1 MSLSSARSRLL
12 FLFAFALACTLWT
25 SPATAQTQD
34 DLFDDTHLHDVHLRI
49 NERDWQT
56 LRVNFE
62 DDTFYPADLVWNG
75 ITVRN
80 VGVRQRGF
88 GSRTASKPNLR
99 VDMNRYASNQR
110 FVGLAAINLDNVY
123 SDPSMMRDPLTM
135 KTFAR
140 LGVPAPRQ
148 AHARLFVNDAYAGV
162 YVIVEPVD
170 RTFVSRVYG
179 ETEANV
185 ESGGALFEYRWIDEY
200 DFSYMGPSLA
210 AYAEIFRAQT
220 RDTSSLTG
228 LYAPLEDLI
237 RTVNE
242 IPRDRFA
249 AEVGR
254 LIDLPQLA
262 RFLGIQNCM
271 AELDGFA
278 GYYGMNNFSLYR
290 FRDGRPAVVIPWD
303 ADNALYSPD
312 MPLGYRLNTNVLTRR
327 MMEVPV
333 LLQTYVAAVS
343 ECALLLREPAA
354 NDTRG
359 WLEREIARLATKIA
373 PSVQADRWALYDYGA
388 FVVEVTRLVD
398 FARLRPG
405 YLLCQT
411 ADFTATGGFG
421 RNCPVPPSPTPTP
434 GIATIGAEQ

>member
-1 MSLSSARSRLL
+1 MRLFNTRGRSLVVVAIASVLGVSA
-12 FLFAFALACTLWT
+12 AA
-25 SPATAQTQD
+25 AQTQD
-34 DLFDDTHLHDVHLRI
+34 DLFNDTTLHDVHLRI

-75 ITVRN
+75 VTVRN

-110 FVGLAAINLDNVY
+110 FVGLTAINLDNVY
-123 SDPSMMRDPLTM
+123 SDPSMMRDPLAM
-135 KTFAR
+135 KIYAR

-148 AHARLFVNDAYAGV
+148 AHARLFVNDEYAGV

-170 RTFVSRVYG
+170 RTFISRVYG
-179 ETEANV
+179 EAEADQ
-185 ESGGALFEYRWIDEY
+185 ESGGYLFEYRWIDEY

-210 AYAEIFRAQT
+210 AYVGIFRAQT
-220 RDTSSLTG
+220 RDTSALTS
-228 LYAPLEDLI
+228 LYAPLEELI
-237 RTVNE
+237 RTINE
-242 IPRDRFA
+242 TPRDRFG

-262 RFLGIQNCM
+262 RFVGLQNCM

-278 GYYGMNNFSLYR
+278 GYYGANNFSLFR

-303 ADNALYSPD
+303 ADSSLYSPD
-312 MPLGYRLNTNVLTRR
+312 MPVGYRLSTNVLTRR
-327 MMEVPV
+327 MMEVPA
-333 LLQTYVAAVS
+333 LAQTYVAAVR
-343 ECALLLREPAA
+343 ECAMSLAQPAA
-354 NDTRG
+354 TDARG
-359 WLEREIARLATKIA
+359 WLEREIDRMSAKIA
-373 PSVQADRWALYDYGA
+373 ASVQADRWALYNYQA
-388 FVVEVTRLVD
+388 WVVEVPRLID
-398 FARLRPG
+398 LARLRPP

-411 ADFTATGGFG
+411 AEFTATGGLD

-434 GIATIGAEQ
+434 GIATIGGEQ

>member
-1 MSLSSARSRLL
+1 MGVSA
-12 FLFAFALACTLWT
+12 AG
-25 SPATAQTQD
+25 AQTQD
-34 DLFDDTHLHDVHLRI
+34 DLFNDATLHDVHLRL
-49 NERDWQT
+49 NQRDWET
-56 LRVNFE
+56 MRVNFE

-110 FVGLAAINLDNVY
+110 FVGLTAINLDNVY
-123 SDPSMMRDPLTM
+123 SDPSMMRDPLAM
-135 KTFAR
+135 KIHGR

-170 RTFVSRVYG
+170 RTFLARVYG
-179 ETEANV
+179 ETEADP
-185 ESGGALFEYRWIDEY
+185 ESGGYLFEYRWSDEY

-210 AYAEIFRAQT
+210 AYAGIFRAQT
-220 RDTSSLTG
+220 RDTSSLTS
-228 LYAPLEDLI
+228 LYAPIEELI
-237 RTVNE
+237 RAINE
-242 IPRDRFA
+242 TPRDRFA
-249 AEVGR
+249 TDVGR

-278 GYYGMNNFSLYR
+278 GYYGANNFSLFR

-303 ADNALYSPD
+303 ADSSLYSPD
-312 MPLGYRLNTNVLTRR
+312 MPLGYRLSTNVLTRR

-333 LLQTYVAAVS
+333 LLQTYVAAVQ
-343 ECALLLREPAA
+343 ECALILALPTAT
-354 NDTRG
+354 DTRG
-359 WLEREIARLATKIA
+359 WLEREIDRMARKIA
-373 PSVQADRWALYDYGA
+373 PSAQADRWALYNYEA
-388 FVVEVTRLVD
+388 FVIEVGRLVD
-398 FARLRPG
+398 LARLRPP

-411 ADFTATGGFG
+411 VAFTATGGFG
-421 RNCPVPPSPTPTP
+421 QNCPVPPSPTPTP
-434 GIATIGAEQ
+434 GIARIRAAQ

>member
-1 MSLSSARSRLL
+1 VRLSLERSI
-12 FLFAFALACTLWT
+12 LFAVALAGALWA
-25 SPATAQTQD
+25 SPTAAQTQE
-34 DLFDDTHLHDVHLRI
+34 DLFDDTQLHDVHLRI

-56 LRVNFE
+56 LRVNFQ
-62 DDTFYPADLVWNG
+62 DDTYYPADLVWNG
-75 ITVRN
+75 ITLRN

-110 FVGLAAINLDNVY
+110 LVGLMAINLDNVY
-123 SDPSMMRDPLTM
+123 SDASMMRDPVAM
-135 KTFAR
+135 KIFAR
-140 LGVPAPRQ
+140 LGIPAPRQ
-148 AHARLFVNDAYAGV
+148 AHARLFVNDVYAGV

-179 ETEANV
+179 EAEADP
-185 ESGGALFEYRWIDEY
+185 ESGGYLFEYRWIDEY

-210 AYAEIFRAQT
+210 AYVGIFRAQT

-228 LYAPLEDLI
+228 LYAPLEELI
-237 RTVNE
+237 RAINE
-242 IPRDRFA
+242 TPRDRFA

-254 LIDLPQLA
+254 LLDLPQLA

-278 GYYGMNNFSLYR
+278 GYYGANNFSLYR

-312 MPLGYRLNTNVLTRR
+312 MPLGYRLSTSVLARR

-333 LLQTYVAAVS
+333 LLQTYVAAAR
-343 ECALLLREPAA
+343 ECALVLGQPAA
-354 NDTRG
+354 NDARG
-359 WLEREIARLATKIA
+359 WLEREIDRLSGKIA
-373 PSVQADRWALYDYGA
+373 APVLADRFALYNYQA

-398 FARLRPG
+398 FARRRPG

>member
-1 MSLSSARSRLL
+1 M
-12 FLFAFALACTLWT
+12 
-25 SPATAQTQD
+25 
-34 DLFDDTHLHDVHLRI
+34 
-49 NERDWQT
+49 
-56 LRVNFE
+56 
-62 DDTFYPADLVWNG
+62 WNG

-123 SDPSMMRDPLTM
+123 SDASMMRDPLAM
-135 KTFAR
+135 KIFAR

-179 ETEANV
+179 EAEADAGIGRATC
-185 ESGGALFEYRWIDEY
+185 SSTGGSTSTTSA
-200 DFSYMGPSLA
+200 YMGPSLA
-210 AYAEIFRAQT
+210 AYAGIFRAQT

-228 LYAPLEDLI
+228 LYAPLEELI

-249 AEVGR
+249 TEVGR
-254 LIDLPQLA
+254 LLDLPQLA

-303 ADNALYSPD
+303 ADNALSSPD
-312 MPLGYRLNTNVLTRR
+312 MPLGYRLNTNVLARR

-333 LLQTYVAAVS
+333 LLQTYVAAAS
-343 ECALLLREPAA
+343 ECALVLREPAA
-354 NDTRG
+354 NDARG
-359 WLEREIARLATKIA
+359 LAGA
-373 PSVQADRWALYDYGA
+373 GDRSAGDEDRAVGTGGPVGPLQLRGVRGRGDTAGRFRA
-388 FVVEVTRLVD
+388 SPPGIFVVPD
-398 FARLRPG
+398 G
-405 YLLCQT
+405 
-411 ADFTATGGFG
+411 
-421 RNCPVPPSPTPTP
+421 
-434 GIATIGAEQ
+434 